1 MPRGAGPYGYFEGRS
16 VEKEQQ
22 GKSLEETR
30 TSSEVAGWTV
40 MESGSTW
47 ADSSVRT
54 LLLTLLALG
63 WVLFVNVV
71 FYVQLWKDYGPE
83 VMGLLRRLFGG

>member
-1 MPRGAGPYGYFEGRS
+1 MG
-16 VEKEQQ
+16 KEQQ